1 MCSNA
6 RYNGARCPG
15 TMNFLDRLDT
25 AAKQI
30 ERFLSG
36 GAVADPLYISNR
48 TIGQRI
54 RMALLVGIP
63 AVAVAALVV
72 WGMSTYFES
81 RGSSGAAS
89 HTDDAARAVTAK
101 LLPNIEKN
109 FTTDYSRDVNIVE
122 AAISTG
128 NERILFGK
136 IRNNTDRVV
145 QVAEAVFE
153 LTNDDGSELGGVVV
167 TVRNIAPKAT
177 APFKLALTQRNA
189 RSVMVRE
196 LHSR

>member
-1 MCSNA
+1 MCWNA
-6 RYNGARCPG
+6 RYNGARCPEA
-15 TMNFLDRLDT
+15 MNFLDRLDG

-63 AVAVAALVV
+63 ALTIAALVV
-72 WGMSTYFES
+72 WAMSTYFDS
-81 RGSSGAAS
+81 RSSSGAAS
-89 HTDDAARAVTAK
+89 QTEDATRALTAK
-101 LLPNIEKN
+101 LLPHIEKN
-109 FTTDYSRDVNIVE
+109 FKTDYSRDVNIVE

-136 IRNNTDRVV
+136 IRNNTDRVL

-177 APFKLALTQRNA
+177 APFKLTLTQRDA

>member
-1 MCSNA
+1 MK
-6 RYNGARCPG
+6 
-15 TMNFLDRLDT
+15 FLDRLDV

-36 GAVADPLYISNR
+36 GALADPLYISNR

-63 AVAVAALVV
+63 AIALGALVV
-72 WGMSTYFES
+72 WGMSTYFDS
-81 RGSSGAAS
+81 RNSSGAAS
-89 HTDDAARAVTAK
+89 NTDATPALTAK
-101 LLPNIEKN
+101 LLPHIEKN

-136 IRNNTDRVV
+136 IRNNTHRVV

-177 APFKLALTQRNA
+177 VPFKLTLSQRDA